1 MSVLNP
7 NQAYALGVLG
17 ATAKKSY
24 TFATETKTLFTV
36 SGLVLV
42 TSIVGNVTTAI
53 TVANT
58 VKLVS
63 NPTTGTSSDLCAAT
77 DIGTTDTPAGDLLSI
92 TGAPLESM
100 IFGIGAV
107 GRFPVT
113 ESGASPSTNV
123 LTGGPQGIYI
133 GAGVIQQVTTGTSP
147 DGVVDWYVSWVPI
160 ETGATVV
167 AA

>member
-1 MSVLNP
+1 MSVLRP
-7 NQAYALGVLG
+7 YDALTLG
-17 ATAKKSY
+17 ILGTPVKKSY
-24 TFATETKTLFTV
+24 TFATETKDLFTV

-42 TSIVGNVTTAI
+42 TGIVGKVTTAI

-92 TGAPLESM
+92 TGAPAESM

-113 ESGASPSTNV
+113 EAASSASTNV
-123 LTGGPQGIYI
+123 LTGGGQGIFI

-147 DGVVDWYVSWVPI
+147 DGVVDWWLTWVPI